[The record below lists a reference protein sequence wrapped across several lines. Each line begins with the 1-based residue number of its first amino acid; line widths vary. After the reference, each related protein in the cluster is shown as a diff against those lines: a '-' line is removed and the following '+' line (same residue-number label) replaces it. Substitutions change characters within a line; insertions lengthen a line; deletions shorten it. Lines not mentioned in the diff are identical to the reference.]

1 MEDSRKDF
9 HEWRGKNEFMS
20 FPKPTFLQIML
31 CEVLQNAKGPCT
43 KASLI
48 DLVDLY
54 NSMQP
59 REDPVL
65 TKKLFEC
72 V

>member
-20 FPKPTFLQIML
+20 FPKPTFLQITL

-59 REDPVL
+59 TIEVVYERIL
-65 TKKLFEC
+65 Y
-72 V
+72 

>member
-59 REDPVL
+59 TIEVVYERIL
-65 TKKLFEC
+65 Y
-72 V
+72 

>member
-1 MEDSRKDF
+1 MEESRKDF
-9 HEWRGKNEFMS
+9 HEWRGKNGFMS
-20 FPKPTFLQIML
+20 FPKPTFLHIVL
-31 CEVLQNAKGPCT
+31 CEVLQNAKGTCT

-54 NSMQP
+54 NCIQL

-65 TKKLFEC
+65 TKKLFED

>member
-9 HEWRGKNEFMS
+9 HKWRGKNEFMS
-20 FPKPTFLQIML
+20 FPKPTFLQITL

-59 REDPVL
+59 TIEAVYERIL
-65 TKKLFEC
+65 Y
-72 V
+72 